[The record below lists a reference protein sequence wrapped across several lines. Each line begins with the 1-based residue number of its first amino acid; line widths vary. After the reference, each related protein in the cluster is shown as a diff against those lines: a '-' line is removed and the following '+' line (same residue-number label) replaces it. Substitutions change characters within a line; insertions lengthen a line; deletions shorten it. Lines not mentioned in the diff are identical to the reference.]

1 MDRELVEVSIYKTGE
16 DHEFTKLTMTYSDF
30 KVFHEYIQRDGIK
43 YDSIESEQRE
53 YYVIKEFW
61 LALTEKE
68 DKSKKFEVVITIKEK

>member
-1 MDRELVEVSIYKTGE
+1 MDRELLEVSIYKTGE
-16 DHEFTKLTMTYSDF
+16 DREFTKLTMTYSDF

-43 YDSIESEQRE
+43 YEPYTSKKRE

-68 DKSKKFEVVITIKEK
+68 NGSKKFQVDITIKEK